1 MKSTKLP
8 ALIENFLTTYD
19 HVEKDQIWQSQ
30 SKLVQDFFNIR
41 LLSDAEGE
49 IPDEEC
55 DEIIRI
61 LDRSGKGNTKGC
73 EAVAR
78 AMVPQGAW
86 RRIFN
91 EFHKDHE
98 LCRLVVSISE
108 ESNPERKAKLIDEL
122 YEKNKDAKNNLTG
135 PSGNMIGAFL
145 AAFDPVEN
153 LSMISLKHRRVL
165 LQYLE
170 PELDYDWEQ
179 DSIGRKIVETN
190 SLATKALN
198 DIGVIGTARTLTR
211 FCYYAPFRELWNPSD
226 TVKRS
231 DKSVNVTIPGSE
243 DVESTDEDPDFDTV
257 RESFQMQAR
266 IAKIGVAMGFRIWL
280 PRADRSRVIKV
291 WTPDDDDLLDD
302 LPLGYDST
310 TMKTVEQIDVLW
322 LKGRSIVR
330 AFEVE
335 HTTSI
340 YSGLLRMA
348 DLVALQPNIDIKL
361 HIVAPDQKRDK
372 VIQEIQ
378 RPVFSLLEGKALS
391 EMCSYISYSGIL
403 DLSKLKYLQH
413 TKNQVLEDFAEYAT
427 DDA

>member
-8 ALIENFLTTYD
+8 ALIESFLATYD

-30 SKLVQDFFNIR
+30 NKQVSDFFNKR
-41 LLSDAEGE
+41 LLSDSVGE

-61 LDRSGKGNTKGC
+61 LDRSGRGNTKGC

-98 LCRLVVSISE
+98 LCRLVVSILE
-108 ESNPERKAKLIDEL
+108 ESSPERKAKLIDEL
-122 YEKNKDAKNNLTG
+122 YEKNKGAKNYLTG

-145 AAFDPVEN
+145 AAFDPVKN
-153 LSMISLKHRRVL
+153 LAMISLKHRRVL
-165 LQYLE
+165 LKYLE

-198 DIGVIGTARTLTR
+198 DIGVNGTARTLTR
-211 FCYYAPFRELWNPSD
+211 FCYYTPFRELWKEGN
-226 TVKRS
+226 TVIRP
-231 DKSVNVTIPGSE
+231 DKKVDVIIPDREDDDPPDKGSE
-243 DVESTDEDPDFDTV
+243 IESV
-257 RESFQMQAR
+257 RESMQVQAL
-266 IAKIGVAMGFRIWL
+266 IAKIGAAMGFKIWL
-280 PRADRSRVIKV
+280 PKGDRSRVLKA
-291 WTPDDDDLLDD
+291 WTPGVNELIDN
-302 LPLGYDST
+302 LPLGYDHA

-340 YSGLLRMA
+340 YSGILRMA

-361 HIVAPDQKRDK
+361 HIVAPDHKQDK
-372 VIQEIQ
+372 VMQEIQ

-391 EMCSYISYSGIL
+391 EMCSYISYSGIF
-403 DLSKLKYLQH
+403 DLSALKL
-413 TKNQVLEDFAEYAT
+413 
-427 DDA
+427 